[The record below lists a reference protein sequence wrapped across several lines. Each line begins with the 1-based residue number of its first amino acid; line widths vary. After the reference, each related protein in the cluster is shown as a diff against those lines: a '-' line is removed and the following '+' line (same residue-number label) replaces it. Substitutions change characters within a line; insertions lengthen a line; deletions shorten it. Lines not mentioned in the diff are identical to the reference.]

1 MTLKREIAMLEK
13 SFDEILEEREA
24 AIRQQWA
31 AQSKAKKIADAG
43 DSSDGLIEGKR
54 AMRTLTDE
62 EHKRIYRIVC
72 EITGRNG
79 VDGFELSGDAD
90 NPFSYFLEIP
100 LAVDEQIAVK
110 TCNELFHVLGLL
122 PEGKNLAL
130 GELGDYCNIVPPEG
144 NWCYL
149 AVFNHPIVLELK
161 ETDPESRFI
170 LSNWREWDDD
180 EEAFEMQELID
191 SIKDVG
197 LAWRY
202 RPC

>member
-1 MTLKREIAMLEK
+1 MLEK

-62 EHKRIYRIVC
+62 EHKRIYKVVC
-72 EITGRNG
+72 EVAGRNG
-79 VDGFELSGDAD
+79 VEGVELSGDAD

-110 TCNELFHVLGLL
+110 TCNELFHALGLL

-130 GELGDYCNIVPPEG
+130 GELGDYCNYRTAGRQLVLSRRFQPPDCVRTEG
-144 NWCYL
+144 DGFGEPVHPEEL
-149 AVFNHPIVLELK
+149 A
-161 ETDPESRFI
+161 
-170 LSNWREWDDD
+170 
-180 EEAFEMQELID
+180 
-191 SIKDVG
+191 G
-197 LAWRY
+197 LR
-202 RPC
+202 R